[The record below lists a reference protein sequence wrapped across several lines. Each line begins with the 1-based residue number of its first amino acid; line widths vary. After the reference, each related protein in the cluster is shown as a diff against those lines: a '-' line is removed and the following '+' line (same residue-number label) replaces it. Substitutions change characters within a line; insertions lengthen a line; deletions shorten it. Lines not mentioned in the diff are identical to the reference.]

1 MLFDNTNND
10 IYPQVINPNNHAVNV
25 LQVDGNDTIFGD
37 EDFDIAGLSEA
48 EIYERDPALLDTAY
62 VFEDVE
68 STSAKQPS
76 SSTKTA
82 TFSLNKDKHINT
94 LGTDTN
100 LTNFAVTVNDDDK
113 NVNIQCNT
121 AFYDAVA
128 KPVMCGLT
136 KGTTLNINN
145 ISIFCTHIDF
155 NRDNKCFE
163 YNRVLHV
170 KLGGSGQFSIGKV
183 TIHLHHTKRSIQMQ
197 GSALMPDG
205 TRSPFGS

>member
-1 MLFDNTNND
+1 MLFDNKNND

-48 EIYERDPALLDTAY
+48 EIYERDLALLYTAY

-113 NVNIQCNT
+113 
-121 AFYDAVA
+121 F
-128 KPVMCGLT
+128 
-136 KGTTLNINN
+136 
-145 ISIFCTHIDF
+145 
-155 NRDNKCFE
+155 R
-163 YNRVLHV
+163 
-170 KLGGSGQFSIGKV
+170 
-183 TIHLHHTKRSIQMQ
+183 
-197 GSALMPDG
+197 
-205 TRSPFGS
+205 